1 MQVSNMESFNHN
13 KKWRT
18 FCCQRIFANSISDGY
33 LFSCSATPASVG
45 PSGRTSTTRRSPP
58 QPRAEPT
65 LAAKAAAE
73 AGDPGSPG
81 AEGSEDHPD
90 RCLAAAFH
98 IPADFS

>member
-1 MQVSNMESFNHN
+1 MFFRDKRLKISLKYFYDHSSYS
-13 KKWRT
+13 
-18 FCCQRIFANSISDGY
+18 CFAIPG
-33 LFSCSATPASVG
+33 SAG

-81 AEGSEDHPD
+81 AEGSGDHPD